1 MSHASEVACSDDE
14 TIEVTYTRAD
24 GVTYY
29 RIGKK
34 IGVSWRGKQFGEDRM
49 YLCHHCVK
57 NECEHTRRIDR
68 YRTENFA

>member
-1 MSHASEVACSDDE
+1 MSHAIEVEHAPDE

-29 RIGKK
+29 RIGKN

-49 YLCHHCVK
+49 YLCHRCSVNRCV
-57 NECEHTRRIDR
+57 HTERIDK
-68 YRTENFA
+68 YRVENFA